1 MTPYGH
7 HPAFGATVTASLL
20 CFTAFVGLFRRDPGD
35 PNVAATTFAAIGVV
49 IAVAGRLAA
58 RRTNRH
64 GTS

>member
-35 PNVAATTFAAIGVV
+35 PNTL
-49 IAVAGRLAA
+49 LANP
-58 RRTNRH
+58 RVTR
-64 GTS
+64 